1 MLAQGPTGN
10 TDTVSYSPGSQSI
23 QGVIPF
29 ARSYPLTI
37 TAPDTLT
44 GAATVL
50 LTSNIA
56 VTSAPAGVSNTT
68 ALSYLSFSQSSVTFS
83 GASQTITVTVT
94 MTVPANAV
102 AGGYGYQIYAS
113 GWPTGT
119 AANNNGTAINAT
131 VSLPANVG
139 APPSVVISTPTDLQ
153 AFSFAPTAFPAQI
166 PLSFTGT
173 AVSAHPILSVDA
185 NLTGPSVNGAA
196 ITVTGTSTTAN
207 ATVTATGN
215 MTVSQPGTYIVQ
227 ARASNDGGTSA
238 TSNTFTVSIAGT
250 PPTVSISSPTPS
262 QIFTIPAGS
271 TQVAVPFTFAGSSTY
286 GAISSLTATLNGTSF
301 TAFTTTG
308 LNTLAVSGS
317 APSVSLAAGTYTLV
331 TSATN
336 PYGTASAQTTFK
348 VVSAT
353 PPPTLALAISK
364 PVDGSIITR
373 VAGSPATAVPF
384 AINATETNGTVST
397 LTATLGNGT
406 TTVPVTFT
414 PTGLTTTTAAG
425 SGNLSISAAGT
436 YTLTATATGTGGLTT
451 TSSVKF
457 TVKETQPAPQPCTTK
472 VLWLQPLADGKVQ
485 SCSNSVSVAFEI
497 QKCCPSTSSGS
508 TSCGG
513 ATWGWTSCGWGWGG
527 WSWGGWTWSQ
537 TGCSWYGADNDD
549 DDDNN
554 CNSWNRNGDTH
565 NRFCPSSNDWADH
578 SGGDCQVPNTNC
590 TLAKD
595 TSVYVS
601 IYEVF
606 PNCTTGTP
614 STYSYSSGYVGNNH
628 YSISANNIYKLSFT
642 PGSGKHRYRIEID
655 NFASGSSTPT
665 LIGTREFTTQ

>member
-1 MLAQGPTGN
+1 MLGCLALLGPKASVTFAQPATGF
-10 TDTVSYSPGSQSI
+10 TDTVSYSPSSQAI
-23 QGVIPF
+23 QGIIPF
-29 ARSYPLTI
+29 SRSYPLTI
-37 TAPDTLT
+37 TSPDTLT
-44 GAATVL
+44 GPATVS
-50 LTSNIA
+50 LTSNIV
-56 VTSAPAGVSNTT
+56 VTASPAGVLTST
-68 ALSYLSFSQSSVTFS
+68 ALSFLTFSQNSLTFS
-83 GASQTITVTVT
+83 GPSQSITVTVT
-94 MTVPANAV
+94 MNVPLTALV
-102 AGGYGYQIYAS
+102 GGYGYQIYTS
-113 GWPTGT
+113 GWPAGT

-139 APPSVVISTPTDLQ
+139 APPSVIISTPTDLQ
-153 AFSFAPTAFPAQI
+153 SFSFAATAFPAQI
-166 PLSFTGT
+166 PLTFTAT

-185 NLTGPSVNGAA
+185 NLTGPAA
-196 ITVTGTSTTAN
+196 TGVAIAVTGTSVTAN
-207 ATVTATGN
+207 ATVTASGN

-250 PPTVSISSPTPS
+250 PPAVSISSPTPS

-271 TQVAVPFTFAGSSTY
+271 TQAAVPFTFAGSSTY
-286 GAISSLTATLNGTSF
+286 GSISALTATLNGAAFTS
-301 TAFTTTG
+301 FTTTG

-331 TSATN
+331 ASATN
-336 PYGTASAQTTFK
+336 PYGTANAQTTFT
-348 VVSAT
+348 VVGAT

-425 SGNLSISAAGT
+425 SGNLSISTAGT
-436 YTLTATATGTGGLTT
+436 YTLTATATGTGNLTKT
-451 TSSVKF
+451 TAVKF

-485 SCSNSVSVAFEI
+485 SCAKNVSVAFQI
-497 QKCCPSTSSGS
+497 QKCCPSTSGGGS
-508 TSCGG
+508 
-513 ATWGWTSCGWGWGG
+513 AT
-527 WSWGGWTWSQ
+527 
-537 TGCSWYGADNDD
+537 DD
-549 DDDNN
+549 DDDDDDY
-554 CNSWNRNGDTH
+554 CNSWNRSGDKH
-565 NRFCPSSNDWADH
+565 NRRDLNCFDWGDH
-578 SGGDCQVPNTNC
+578 SSGDCQVANTNC
-590 TLAKD
+590 TLVKD

-606 PNCTTGTP
+606 PNGTTGTP
-614 STYSYSSGYVGNNH
+614 KIFKYTYGYVGTTC
-628 YSISANNIYKLSFT
+628 YSIAANNVYKFTFT
-642 PGSGKHRYRIEID
+642 PGSGKHRYRIEVD
-655 NFASGSSTPT
+655 NFASGSNTPT